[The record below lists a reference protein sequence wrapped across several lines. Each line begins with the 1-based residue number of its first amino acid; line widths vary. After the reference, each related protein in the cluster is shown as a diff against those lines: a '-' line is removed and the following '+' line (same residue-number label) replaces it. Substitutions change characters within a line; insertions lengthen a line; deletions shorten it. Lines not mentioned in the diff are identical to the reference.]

1 MPPTPTSALGV
12 IGKYAGSAASETAAF
27 AAGAA
32 ISPALSPILQ
42 KLRNETWQKYPDV
55 PPDAYAL
62 AAGVAQGQVDP
73 AQARQWAAEH
83 GYGKAAFAALVN
95 IANGG
100 PALGYAFEAWRRGFL
115 TDPQFTT
122 ALTRTGLEPQ
132 WFDAMRQLKA
142 RLLEPADLARAIHRG
157 LIPDPGLLKGKQPQ
171 SVGNV
176 PAYPVYPIDALASAA
191 GYGFSRDELGVLVG
205 LQGNPMGAHEA
216 AQAEFR
222 GILTADDYLRA
233 IAEGNTRNE
242 WADAIREQS
251 RQIPSVVNFVEA
263 YVRNWIQE
271 PEFLAGAARHGM
283 TPDDA
288 QTLFLIHGR
297 PLTHTQVFIGLL
309 RGGTYGGPTDM
320 IEEPFLKSL
329 QESDMRPEW
338 YNLCWHARFH
348 FPPFFQTVN
357 ALSKGWIDA
366 ATAKQWLLWQAYDPQ
381 AVNTIVDNVSGA
393 GKSASKTL
401 TPTQIRSAYLNSEI
415 TRDDALQRLQTAGYS
430 TADANLLLG
439 KAPTPA

>member
-1 MPPTPTSALGV
+1 MPPVLKPLGV
-12 IGKYAGSAASETAAF
+12 VGKYAGSAASETAAF

-42 KLRNETWQKYPDV
+42 KLRNETWSKYPDV

-62 AAGVAQGQVDP
+62 ASGVAQGQVDP
-73 AQARQWAAEH
+73 KQAAAWAKEH
-83 GYGKAAFAALVN
+83 GYGPAAFGALVN

-100 PALGYAFEAWRRGFL
+100 PALGYAFEAWRRNFL
-115 TDPQFTT
+115 TDAQFTT
-122 ALTRTGLEPQ
+122 ALQRTGLEPQ
-132 WFDAMRQLKA
+132 WFEAMRQLKA

-157 LIPDPGLLKGKQPQ
+157 LIPDPGLLRGKQPQ

-176 PAYPVYPIDALASAA
+176 PAYPVYPIDAVATAA
-191 GYGFSRDELGVLVG
+191 GYGYSKDELGVLVG

-216 AQAEFR
+216 AQAQFR
-222 GILTADDYLRA
+222 GVLTEDDYLRA

-251 RQIPSVVNFVEA
+251 RQIPSVVNYVEA
-263 YVRNWIQE
+263 YVRNWIGE
-271 PEFLAGAARHGM
+271 SEFLAGAARHGM

-288 QTLFLIHGR
+288 NTLFLTHGR

-309 RGGTYGGPTDM
+309 RGGVYDGPTDA
-320 IEEPFLKSL
+320 IDVHFLKSL

-338 YNLCWHARFH
+338 YNLAWHARFH

-381 AVNTIVDNVSGA
+381 AVNTIVDNVSGK
-393 GKSASKTL
+393 GASSGKTL
-401 TPTQIRSAYLNSEI
+401 TPTQIRSAYLNNEI
-415 TRDDALQRLQTAGYS
+415 TRDDAIARLEKAGYS

-439 KAPTPA
+439 RAPTPA